1 MHFISYSRTE
11 SLSHLRQKLGTPVW
25 NYFYKETV
33 QFENMVYEQFSSEH
47 GTQVQQKWVD
57 FENRSTL
64 QITDFLLEGGN
75 LVTKSSTI

>member
-1 MHFISYSRTE
+1 M
-11 SLSHLRQKLGTPVW
+11 
-25 NYFYKETV
+25 

>member
-33 QFENMVYEQFSSEH
+33 QFENMVYEQFGSEH

-57 FENRSTL
+57 FDGCNRPDGGL
-64 QITDFLLEGGN
+64 MRLLLLE
-75 LVTKSSTI
+75 KK